1 MMGASHKFVGTVW
14 EYSQI
19 ACDALLPIF
28 VGVCVFVRV
37 RVCVPA
43 VPLIR
48 MAWLGTTPP
57 TGACN
62 DVYPRAAQSSKQQ
75 RQRTVANS
83 NHRATNNNHSSS
95 SSSSSSKQQ
104 PHSSKQQAQQ
114 TAAAAAA
121 NSNHRAANSNRSRQ
135 QTAAAAANSNHRAAN
150 SNHSRQRT
158 AAAYSNHAPTIRLIG
173 THGACHLQPHR
184 QLPRPIGTKSW
195 GVFPG
200 CVPDSDPDR
209 ANAD

>member
-1 MMGASHKFVGTVW
+1 MRGESHKFVGTVW
-14 EYSQI
+14 EYSQT

-28 VGVCVFVRV
+28 AGVCVFVRV

-75 RQRTVANS
+75 RQRTV
-83 NHRATNNNHSSS
+83 
-95 SSSSSSKQQ
+95 
-104 PHSSKQQAQQ
+104 
-114 TAAAAAA
+114 
-121 NSNHRAANSNRSRQ
+121 
-135 QTAAAAANSNHRAAN
+135 ANSNHRAAN

>member
-14 EYSQI
+14 EYSQT

-28 VGVCVFVRV
+28 AGVCVFVRV

-83 NHRATNNNHSSS
+83 NHRATNNNHSR
-95 SSSSSSKQQ
+95 QQ
-104 PHSSKQQAQQ
+104 QQQQQ
-114 TAAAAAA
+114 T
-121 NSNHRAANSNRSRQ
+121 REWVGRVD
-135 QTAAAAANSNHRAAN
+135 
-150 SNHSRQRT
+150 
-158 AAAYSNHAPTIRLIG
+158 
-173 THGACHLQPHR
+173 
-184 QLPRPIGTKSW
+184 K
-195 GVFPG
+195 
-200 CVPDSDPDR
+200 
-209 ANAD
+209 